1 MNNTDVIGLR
11 FCFDGYEKHFDII
24 FSKIDVKKY
33 VWHVTN
39 SEIHCLSNPYQK
51 AFLLPPNI
59 YSGEEFSDEIKCCD
73 YHAIHA
79 RMFAAPAHDPSL
91 PKNIDDYEAFL
102 KSPFEIALLCADCY
116 ADFYAK
122 DPKVIRAVADA
133 CIHNQKSDQSFLTKE
148 NDTRTG
154 FYI

>member
-1 MNNTDVIGLR
+1 MNNKDVIGLR
-11 FCFDGYEKHFDII
+11 FCFEGYEKHFDII
-24 FSKIDVKKY
+24 FSKIDIKKY

-51 AFLLPPNI
+51 AFLLPPNT
-59 YSGEEFSDEIKCCD
+59 YSGEEFLNEIKSCS
-73 YHAIHA
+73 YHVIHT
-79 RMFAAPAHDPSL
+79 RLFAAPTNDPTL
-91 PKNIDDYEAFL
+91 PTDIDDYQSFL

-122 DPKVIRAVADA
+122 DPKVIKAVADA
-133 CIHNQKSDQSFLTKE
+133 CKQIPESDLSFLTKE